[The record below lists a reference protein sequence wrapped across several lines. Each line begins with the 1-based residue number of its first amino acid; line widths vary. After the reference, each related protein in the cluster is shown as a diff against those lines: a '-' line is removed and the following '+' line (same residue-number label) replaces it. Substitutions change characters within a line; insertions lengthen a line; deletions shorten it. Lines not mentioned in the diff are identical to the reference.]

1 MSDRLPAR
9 MRALG
14 TELAALRV
22 RAGLTT
28 RQAATRIG
36 ISSASLNRIENA
48 KRSASVADVSA
59 MLAIYGVVGKERKR
73 IMALVEAVTAPGWLE
88 TDHQLKELV
97 TALARFEGQATS
109 ICHFAPANIPGLLQ
123 TPAYAEAIIGD
134 ARPDDMRKH
143 LAERLDRQQV
153 LTKRTAP
160 SYVAILDEG
169 ALRRPMGGSFV
180 MAQQIHWLIDR
191 AKLPNVEVRVIPF
204 KYGGYSSPGDFLTL
218 SFRDAPTLVYVEHSG
233 ASGFLD
239 NPSGSRRL
247 QDKAVKLA
255 KIALDSTDSVN
266 FLTRMAADHERG

>member
-1 MSDRLPAR
+1 

-14 TELAALRV
+14 TELAALRL
-22 RAGLTT
+22 RANLTT

-36 ISSASLNRIENA
+36 ISSATLNRIENA

-73 IMALVEAVTAPGWLE
+73 LLALVEKVTAPGWLE
-88 TDHQLKELV
+88 IDHRLTELV
-97 TALARFEGQATS
+97 TALTTFEQQAAS

-123 TPAYAEAIIGD
+123 TRAYAEAIIGD
-134 ARPDDMRKH
+134 ARPDDMRKL
-143 LAERLDRQQV
+143 LADRLERQKV
-153 LTKRTAP
+153 LTKPGAP
-160 SYVAILDEG
+160 SYLAILDEA

-180 MAQQIHWLIDR
+180 MAEQIHWLIDR
-191 AKLPNVEVRVIPF
+191 AKLPNVEIRVIPF

-218 SFRDAPTLVYVEHSG
+218 SFSEAPTLVYVEHSG

-239 NPSGSRRL
+239 SPDGTHRL
-247 QDKAVKLA
+247 QGTAAKLA
-255 KIALDSTDSVN
+255 RIALDSTDSVN